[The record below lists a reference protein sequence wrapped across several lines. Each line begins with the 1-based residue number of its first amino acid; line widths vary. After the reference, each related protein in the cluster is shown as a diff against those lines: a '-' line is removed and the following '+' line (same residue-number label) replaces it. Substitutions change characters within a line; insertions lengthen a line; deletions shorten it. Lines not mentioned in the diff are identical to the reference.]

1 VHVLIVGA
9 GIGGLATAVAL
20 RRQGFGAMVL
30 ERRSELREIGAG
42 LTIWPNGVRALRALG
57 TVPAEGAFEL
67 RTIGIK
73 TWRGKTIVET
83 DCSHY
88 RDRYGAPALPMHRA
102 ELQRALLSALDTDA
116 IVPSSQVLGF
126 SEGQGSVSLEGA
138 NGLSWSGDLVVG
150 ADGLRSTIRRQL
162 LADGEPR
169 YTGVT
174 VWRGV
179 TGAHMADLAPGE
191 SWTFL
196 GPGFEFGF
204 MPMIDRRVYW
214 FASKEAPA
222 RERAWAAGHRAELLE
237 RHEGWPHPV
246 LDLIQSTDEADV
258 VRTDIYDRPP
268 ARRWSG
274 IRVTLLGDAAHPM
287 TPHASQGACQAL
299 EDAVELA
306 AALKKSSNI
315 AAALALYEQ
324 RRVGPANEAVRASSL
339 SGRVIRVKH
348 PLARWLLDSALARIP
363 VGVRRQQEDR
373 LLRSR

>member
-1 VHVLIVGA
+1 
-9 GIGGLATAVAL
+9 
-20 RRQGFGAMVL
+20 
-30 ERRSELREIGAG
+30 
-42 LTIWPNGVRALRALG
+42 
-57 TVPAEGAFEL
+57 
-67 RTIGIK
+67 
-73 TWRGKTIVET
+73 
-83 DCSHY
+83 
-88 RDRYGAPALPMHRA
+88 
-102 ELQRALLSALDTDA
+102 
-116 IVPSSQVLGF
+116 
-126 SEGQGSVSLEGA
+126 
-138 NGLSWSGDLVVG
+138 VVG

-237 RHEGWPHPV
+237 RHEGWPHPI
-246 LDLIQSTDEADV
+246 LDL
-258 VRTDIYDRPP
+258 
-268 ARRWSG
+268 
-274 IRVTLLGDAAHPM
+274 
-287 TPHASQGACQAL
+287 
-299 EDAVELA
+299 
-306 AALKKSSNI
+306 
-315 AAALALYEQ
+315 
-324 RRVGPANEAVRASSL
+324 
-339 SGRVIRVKH
+339 IRVKH

-373 LLRSR
+373 LLRSRK